1 MTTKLSKTEQRTR
14 RHRRIR
20 AKVSGTAERPR
31 LAVFK
36 SNSYMYAQLID
47 DTKGATL
54 AASSDMGLKG
64 KTKTERAKLAGAA
77 LAKIAKEKGLESAV
91 FDRGGFI
98 YTGRVR
104 AFAEGAREGGLVF

>member
-54 AASSDMGLKG
+54 VASSDMGLKG
-64 KTKTERAKLAGAA
+64 KTKTERAKLAGVA

>member
-1 MTTKLSKTEQRTR
+1 MTIKLSKSEQRIR

-20 AKVSGTAERPR
+20 AKVIGTSERPR
-31 LAVFK
+31 LAIFK
-36 SNSYMYAQLID
+36 SNSYIYAQLID

-54 AASSDMGLKG
+54 SAVSDMGLKG
-64 KTKTERAKLAGAA
+64 KTKTERAKLAGTT
-77 LAKIAKEKGLESAV
+77 LAKSAKEKGVKEVV

-98 YTGRVR
+98 FTGRVR